1 MLKTSADDRSGQS
14 AITGLERKLVGRDPE
29 DSAIP
34 APVRRA
40 VRFMLGGGAMTL
52 LVAVFWLIVAFADK
66 NALTDSN
73 GKKLTNGQFAGGVVQ
88 VFLVE
93 FLIPTLLWV
102 LMARFNRAGATWA
115 RIVASVLCAIDTYL
129 SFGLV
134 NSLRSGETLTV
145 ADIVYIVLTLA
156 SWVIGVIAIALL
168 WRGESSVYFRERRSA
183 RQLGRPRIRASLDL
197 R

>member
-34 APVRRA
+34 APVRKA

-73 GKKLTNGQFAGGVVQ
+73 GKKLSNGQFAGGVVQ

-93 FLIPTLLWV
+93 FLIPTILWV

-183 RQLGRPRIRASLDL
+183 RG
-197 R
+197 

>member
-14 AITGLERKLVGRDPE
+14 AITGLERKLVGRDPA

-73 GKKLTNGQFAGGVVQ
+73 GKKLSNGQFAGGVVQ
-88 VFLVE
+88 VFIVE
-93 FLIPTLLWV
+93 FLIPTVLWV

-134 NSLRSGETLTV
+134 NSLRSGQTLTV

-168 WRGESSVYFRERRSA
+168 WRGESSVYFRERRAA
-183 RQLGRPRIRASLDL
+183 RQLRRQRIRASLDL

>member
-1 MLKTSADDRSGQS
+1 MLKTSTDDRSGRS
-14 AITGLERKLVGRDPE
+14 ALTGLETKLVGRDPE
-29 DSAIP
+29 DSSIP
-34 APVRRA
+34 ASVRKA
-40 VRFMLGGGAMTL
+40 VRFMLGGGAMSL

-66 NALTDSN
+66 GALTDSN

-88 VFLVE
+88 VFIVE
-93 FLIPTLLWV
+93 FLIPTVLWV
-102 LMARFNRAGATWA
+102 LMARFNRAGANWA

-134 NSLRSGETLTV
+134 NSLRNGQTLTV

-168 WRGESSVYFRERRSA
+168 WRGESSVYFRERSA
-183 RQLGRPRIRASLDL
+183 RR
-197 R
+197 